1 MAKGRRAIITRG
13 AMLLIFGKKHV
24 KLKTFWKEKSILK
37 IELHFISQGQLN
49 YKKLFES
56 TKGKQH

>member
-24 KLKTFWKEKSILK
+24 NS
-37 IELHFISQGQLN
+37 
-49 YKKLFES
+49 KLF
-56 TKGKQH
+56 GKKNPS